1 MGEKEDNLDI
11 DAVKTE
17 IKDLIDS
24 RRWAALREVL
34 ADWQPI
40 DIADLILTLEKSD
53 RVLLFRALQRDQASL
68 VFAEL
73 EPVDRDN
80 LLKDLTDEET
90 RRLLADMEPDDR
102 TAVLEQ
108 IPGQLTQRLL
118 NLLGPADLA
127 EARLLLGFPEDSAGR
142 LMTPDYVAV
151 RRSWTIDRAITHIRK
166 WGRDKETVSIIYVT
180 DDQWNLL
187 DALELQRFVLA
198 EPDQRVEEIM
208 DNTFIAISAYD
219 DREEAVRLID
229 RYDLPALPVIDV
241 DGVLVGVVT
250 VDDVL
255 DVARQEA
262 TEDFH
267 KVGGVAPLENSYQ
280 ETSVFSLYRK
290 RIGWLLILVF
300 VNLASSGI
308 IAVFEETLTATIA
321 LAFFIPLLIDTGG
334 NAGAQAATLM
344 IRELATGDI
353 DASDWF
359 RIVIK
364 ELGDGFL
371 LGMTMAVAAYGLG
384 YWRGGPSVGLVIAI
398 TMLALLFV
406 ANIVGI
412 LLPFV
417 LMRFKLDPAVASS
430 PLITT
435 VVDSMGL
442 LIYFSVATALL

>member
-1 MGEKEDNLDI
+1 MDKEEF
-11 DAVKTE
+11 KTE
-17 IKDLIDS
+17 IEAFIES
-24 RRWAALREVL
+24 RRWSDLREVVV
-34 ADWQPI
+34 DWPPI
-40 DIADLILTLEKSD
+40 DIADLILTLEKPD
-53 RVLLFRALQRDQASL
+53 RVLLFRALPREQASL

-80 LLKDLTDEET
+80 LLTELTDEET
-90 RRLLADMEPDDR
+90 RRLMADLEPDDR

-108 IPGQLTQRLL
+108 LPGQVTQRMM

-142 LMTPDYVAV
+142 LMTPDYIAV

-180 DDQWNLL
+180 DDQWHLI
-187 DALELQRFVLA
+187 DALELQRFILA
-198 EPDQRVEEIM
+198 EPEQLVEEIM

-219 DREEAVRLID
+219 DREDAVRLID
-229 RYDLPALPVIDV
+229 RYDLPALPVVDV

-255 DVARQEA
+255 DVARAEA

-280 ETSVFSLYRK
+280 ETGIFSLYRK
-290 RIGWLLILVF
+290 RIGWLMILVV

-308 IAVFEETLTATIA
+308 IAVYEETLAATIA

-353 DASDWF
+353 DARDWA
-359 RIVIK
+359 RILVK
-364 ELGDGFL
+364 ELGDGLL
-371 LGMTMAVAAYGLG
+371 LGMTMAVAAFGLG
-384 YWRGGPSVGLVIAI
+384 YWRGGPMVGLVIAL
-398 TMLALLFV
+398 TMLALLFI

-412 LLPFV
+412 LLPFLLV
-417 LMRFKLDPAVASS
+417 RFKLDPAVASS

-442 LIYFSVATALL
+442 LIYFSIATALL

>member
-1 MGEKEDNLDI
+1 MDREEF
-11 DAVKTE
+11 KTE
-17 IKDLIDS
+17 IKEYIDG
-24 RRWAALREVL
+24 RKWANLREAVS
-34 ADWQPI
+34 DWPPI
-40 DIADLILTLEKSD
+40 DIADLILTLDKSD
-53 RVLLFRALQRDQASL
+53 RVLLFRSLYREQASL

-73 EPVDRDN
+73 DPVDRDN

-151 RRSWTIDRAITHIRK
+151 RRSWTIDRALAHIRK
-166 WGRDKETVSIIYVT
+166 WGRDRETISIIYVT
-180 DDQWNLL
+180 DDQWHLI
-187 DALELQRFVLA
+187 DALELQHFILA
-198 EPDQRVEEIM
+198 EPEQRVEEIM
-208 DNTFIAISAYD
+208 DNTFISISAYE

-229 RYDLPALPVIDV
+229 RYDLPALPVTDV

-255 DVARQEA
+255 DVARAEA

-280 ETSVFSLYRK
+280 ETSIFSLYRK

-300 VNLASSGI
+300 VNLASSGV

-353 DASDWF
+353 QGSDWL
-359 RIVIK
+359 RILVK
-364 ELGDGFL
+364 EVGDGLL
-371 LGMTMAVAAYGLG
+371 LGLTMAVAAFGLG
-384 YWRGGPSVGLVIAI
+384 YWRGGPMVGLVIAI
-398 TMLALLFV
+398 TMLALLFL

-412 LLPFV
+412 LLPF
-417 LMRFKLDPAVASS
+417 LLIRLKLDPAVASS

-442 LIYFSVATALL
+442 LIYFTIATALL

>member
-1 MGEKEDNLDI
+1 LDI

-180 DDQWNLL
+180 DDQWHLL

-219 DREEAVRLID
+219 DREDAVRLID

-280 ETSVFSLYRK
+280 ETSIFSLYRK

-308 IAVFEETLTATIA
+308 IAVYEETLSATIA

-353 DASDWF
+353 DARDWF

-384 YWRGGPSVGLVIAI
+384 YWRGGPLVGLVIAI

>member
-1 MGEKEDNLDI
+1 LDI
-11 DAVKTE
+11 DEVKTE
-17 IKDLIDS
+17 IKDLIDN

-34 ADWQPI
+34 ADWEPI
-40 DIADLILTLEKSD
+40 DIADLILTLEKSE
-53 RVLLFRALQRDQASL
+53 RVLLFRALQREQASV

-80 LLKDLTDEET
+80 LLKDLTNEET

-142 LMTPDYVAV
+142 LMTPDYIAV

-166 WGRDKETVSIIYVT
+166 WGQDKETISIIYVT
-180 DDQWNLL
+180 DDQWHLI
-187 DALELQRFVLA
+187 DALELQHFILA
-198 EPDQRVEEIM
+198 EPEQRVEEIM
-208 DNTFIAISAYD
+208 DNSFIAISAYE

-267 KVGGVAPLENSYQ
+267 KVGGVQPLENSYQ
-280 ETSVFSLYRK
+280 ETRIFSLYRK
-290 RIGWLLILVF
+290 RISWLLILVF
-300 VNLASSGI
+300 VNLGSSSV
-308 IAVFEETLTATIA
+308 IAFFEETLSSTIA
-321 LAFFIPLLIDTGG
+321 LAFFIPLLIGSGG
-334 NAGAQAATLM
+334 NAGAQSAALM
-344 IRELATGDI
+344 IRELATVDI
-353 DASDWF
+353 DVRDWL
-359 RIVIK
+359 RILSK
-364 ELGDGFL
+364 ELADGLL
-371 LGMTMAVAAYGLG
+371 LGLTMGAATFALG
-384 YWRGGPSVGLVIAI
+384 FWRGGVIVGLVVALS
-398 TMLALLFV
+398 MLALLFV
-406 ANIVGI
+406 ANLFGI

-417 LMRFKLDPAVASS
+417 LVRLKFDPAVASS

-435 VVDSMGL
+435 LVDLMGL
-442 LIYFSVATALL
+442 TIYFSIANALL

>member
-1 MGEKEDNLDI
+1 MDKEEF
-11 DAVKTE
+11 KTE
-17 IKDLIDS
+17 IEAFIES
-24 RRWAALREVL
+24 RRWSDLREVVV
-34 ADWQPI
+34 DWPPI
-40 DIADLILTLEKSD
+40 DIADLILTLEKPD
-53 RVLLFRALQRDQASL
+53 RVLFFRALPREQASL

-80 LLKDLTDEET
+80 LLTELTDEET
-90 RRLLADMEPDDR
+90 RRLMADLEPDDR

-108 IPGQLTQRLL
+108 LPGQVTQRMM

-142 LMTPDYVAV
+142 LMTPDYIAV

-180 DDQWNLL
+180 DDQWHLI
-187 DALELQRFVLA
+187 DALELQRFILA
-198 EPDQRVEEIM
+198 EPEQLVEEIM

-219 DREEAVRLID
+219 DREDAVRLID
-229 RYDLPALPVIDV
+229 RYDLPALPVVDV

-255 DVARQEA
+255 DVARAEA

-280 ETSVFSLYRK
+280 ETGIFSLYRK
-290 RIGWLLILVF
+290 RIGWLMILVV

-308 IAVFEETLTATIA
+308 IAVYEETLAATIA

-353 DASDWF
+353 DARDWA
-359 RIVIK
+359 RILVK
-364 ELGDGFL
+364 ELGDGLL
-371 LGMTMAVAAYGLG
+371 LGMTMAVAAFGLG
-384 YWRGGPSVGLVIAI
+384 YWRGGPMVGLVIAL
-398 TMLALLFV
+398 TMLALLFI

-412 LLPFV
+412 LLPFLLV
-417 LMRFKLDPAVASS
+417 RFKLDPAVASS

-442 LIYFSVATALL
+442 LIYFSIATALL

>member
-1 MGEKEDNLDI
+1 MDKEEF
-11 DAVKTE
+11 KTE
-17 IKDLIDS
+17 IKDLIDG
-24 RRWAALREVL
+24 RKWANLREVV

-40 DIADLILTLEKSD
+40 DIAELILSLDKPD
-53 RVLLFRALQRDQASL
+53 RVLLFRSLYREQASL
-68 VFAEL
+68 AFAEL

-90 RRLLADMEPDDR
+90 RRLLGDMEPDDR

-108 IPGQLTQRLL
+108 LPGQVTQRLL

-142 LMTPDYVAV
+142 LMTPDYIAV
-151 RRSWTIDRAITHIRK
+151 RRSWTIERALAHIRK
-166 WGRDKETVSIIYVT
+166 WGRDKETIGIIYVT
-180 DDQWNLL
+180 DDHWRLI
-187 DALELQRFVLA
+187 DALELQHFILA
-198 EPDQRVEEIM
+198 EPEQRVEEIM
-208 DNTFIAISAYD
+208 DNSFISISAYE

-229 RYDLPALPVIDV
+229 RYDLPALPVTDID
-241 DGVLVGVVT
+241 DVLVGVVT

-255 DVARQEA
+255 DVARAEA

-300 VNLASSGI
+300 VNLASSGV

-344 IRELATGDI
+344 IRELATGEI
-353 DASDWF
+353 QGRDWL
-359 RIVIK
+359 RILIK
-364 ELGDGFL
+364 EIGDGL
-371 LGMTMAVAAYGLG
+371 MLGLTMAVAAFGLG
-384 YWRGGPSVGLVIAI
+384 YWRGGPMVGLVIAI
-398 TMLALLFV
+398 TMLLLLFL

-412 LLPFV
+412 LLPF
-417 LMRFKLDPAVASS
+417 LLIRLKLDPAVASS

-442 LIYFSVATALL
+442 LIYFTIATALL